1 MMTDET
7 QDLKKRA
14 GFVALVGAPNA
25 GKSTAI
31 NKMVGTK
38 VSIVSP
44 KVQTTRTRVLGIMQK
59 EETQM
64 IFIDTPGIFAPKRR
78 LDRAMVAAAWGGAA
92 DADIVA
98 LLVDAQKG
106 ICVETRAIIDRMKEL
121 KRTAVLIIN
130 KIDLI
135 EKNRLLILTDELNR
149 EEIFSDIF
157 MVSALKG
164 DGLDGFLNYLEENLP
179 TGPWLF
185 PEDQVSDMPER
196 LLAAEITREQLYYK
210 LRQELPYSTT
220 VETET
225 WHQKKD
231 GSIKI
236 DQVIFVARDGQKKII
251 LGKGGQQIKAIGA
264 NARRQLEQIL
274 DCRVH
279 LFLFVKVREKWGDDQ
294 ERYKYWGLDYNA

>member
-1 MMTDET
+1 MTDQT
-7 QDLKKRA
+7 DTPQQRS

-44 KVQTTRTRVLGIMQK
+44 KVQTTRTRVLGIMQQA
-59 EETQM
+59 ETQM

-135 EKNRLLILTDELNR
+135 EKGRLLILTDELNR

-157 MVSALKG
+157 MVSALNG
-164 DGLDGFLNYLEENLP
+164 DGLDGFLNYIEEKLP
-179 TGPWLF
+179 LGPWLF

-225 WHQKKD
+225 WQQKKD

-236 DQVIFVARDGQKKII
+236 EQIIYVARDGQKKII
-251 LGKGGQQIKAIGA
+251 LGKAGQQIKAIGA
-264 NARRQLEQIL
+264 NARKQLEEIL

>member
-1 MMTDET
+1 MTDQT
-7 QDLKKRA
+7 DTPQQRS

-44 KVQTTRTRVLGIMQK
+44 KVQTTRTRVLGIMQQA
-59 EETQM
+59 ETQM

-106 ICVETRAIIDRMKEL
+106 ICVETRAIIDRLKEL

-135 EKNRLLILTDELNR
+135 EKNRLLILTDELHR
-149 EEIFSDIF
+149 EGIFSDIF

-164 DGLDGFLNYLEENLP
+164 DGLDGFLNFIEEKLP

-225 WHQKKD
+225 WQQKKD

-236 DQVIFVARDGQKKII
+236 EQIIYVARDGQKKII

-264 NARRQLEQIL
+264 NARKQLEEIL
-274 DCRVH
+274 ECRVH

>member
-1 MMTDET
+1 MTDQSENT
-7 QDLKKRA
+7 NKRA

-31 NKMVGTK
+31 NHIVGTK

-59 EETQM
+59 DETQI

-92 DADIVA
+92 DADYVV
-98 LLVDAQKG
+98 LLIDAQKG
-106 ICVETRAIIDRMKEL
+106 LCKESRAIIDRLKEL

-135 EKNRLLILTDELNR
+135 EKNRLLVLTDELNK
-149 EEIFSDIF
+149 EDIFSDIF

-164 DGLDGFLNYLEENLP
+164 DGMDHFVDFIAQQLP
-179 TGPWLF
+179 KGPWLF

-225 WHQKKD
+225 WQEKKD
-231 GSIKI
+231 GSIRI
-236 DQVIFVARDGQKKII
+236 EQVIYVARDGQKKII

-264 NARRQLEQIL
+264 NARKQLEQIL

-279 LFLFVKVREKWGDDQ
+279 LFLFVKVRDKWGDDP
-294 ERYKYWGLDYNA
+294 ERFNYWGLDYNA

>member
-1 MMTDET
+1 MNDQTDT
-7 QDLKKRA
+7 AQQRA

-59 EETQM
+59 EDSQI

-98 LLVDAQKG
+98 LIVDAQKG
-106 ICVETRAIIDRMKEL
+106 ICVETRAILDRMKEL
-121 KRTAVLIIN
+121 GRKAVLIIN

-135 EKNRLLILTDELNR
+135 EKSRLLILTSELNA
-149 EEIFSDIF
+149 EDIFTDIF
-157 MVSALKG
+157 MVSALNG
-164 DGLDGFLNYLEENLP
+164 DGLDGFLNFIQHKLP
-179 TGPWLF
+179 LGPWLF

-225 WHQKKD
+225 WEQKKD

-236 DQVIFVARDGQKKII
+236 EQVIFVTRDGQKKII
-251 LGKGGQQIKAIGA
+251 LGKGGLQIKAIGA
-264 NARRQLEQIL
+264 NSRRQLEEIL
-274 DCRVH
+274 ECRVH
-279 LFLFVKVREKWGDDQ
+279 LFLFVKVREKWGDDK
-294 ERYKYWGLDYNA
+294 ERFNYWGLDYNA